1 MCQCP
6 KRATL
11 ISTVPSENP
20 CKHWLSSLIF
30 AGICQN
36 ILITSVFPPFFGLFT
51 ICSYLSLPSLLSIK
65 KNYTS
70 LPTKIKAFFHTNVML
85 SRNYSNVHTYF
96 ISHITN
102 FLKSYLQNC
111 YSRHPPLPAPGAG
124 TGMSFP
130 DPSMS
135 AGVSLYSIRS
145 IRCYPRRTSPLPLTH
160 RAHPYL
166 IRVLTIL
173 ERRTDR
179 PQTLSRSPY

>member
-1 MCQCP
+1 MKRCQCP
-6 KRATL
+6 KRADF
-11 ISTVPSENP
+11 ISTVPSGNP
-20 CKHWLSSLIF
+20 YKHWLSRLSF

-36 ILITSVFPPFFGLFT
+36 ILITSIFHPFLVLFT
-51 ICSYLSLPSLLSIK
+51 ICSYLSLLTLLFDQ
-65 KNYTS
+65 KNYT
-70 LPTKIKAFFHTNVML
+70 LFPTKIKAFFHTNVML

-111 YSRHPPLPAPGAG
+111 CSRHPPLPAPGAG

-145 IRCYPRRTSPLPLTH
+145 IHCYPLYTSPLPLTRH
-160 RAHPYL
+160 AHPCR
-166 IRVLTIL
+166 ICVLTIL
-173 ERRTDR
+173 GRRTGR
-179 PQTLSRSPY
+179 LRSLFQ